1 MNIVPLPVQNLNNV
15 PALARQLADDIEA
28 GEYGNVRRV
37 IVVMDADDL
46 RTFSWGDIGDAY
58 AGVGLLDAAK
68 STMLQAMFV
77 EDE

>member
-28 GEYGNVRRV
+28 GEYGNVSRV
-37 IVVMDADDL
+37 IVVRDADDL
-46 RTFSWGDIGDAY
+46 HTFGWGDIGDAY

-68 STMLQAMFV
+68 FTMIASLFDG
-77 EDE
+77 E